1 MKERFLKAAVIAC
14 TLAAASCSQA
24 PTAPAPAEY
33 AVLTVETADRT
44 VPRVYSAAIRGRQ
57 DIAVYPQVSGTITEL
72 KVTEGETV
80 RQGQTLF
87 IIDQVPYKAALRTA
101 EANVQAARAGVATAQ
116 LTYDSKKEL
125 FARNVVSQYDLST
138 AENALLTARAQLAQ
152 AEAQR
157 VNAANNLS
165 YTAVK
170 SPANGVVGTLPY
182 RAGALVG
189 PTLPQPLT
197 TVSDNSLMYVYF
209 SLTENQLLDLT
220 RTYGSIEATLR
231 SMPDVQLL
239 LNDGTLYGH
248 PGRIGSISGVIDT
261 STGSVQLRAEFPNA
275 EGLLHSG
282 GSGNVIL
289 PATYAD
295 CIVVPQSATFELQD
309 KVYVYKVIDG
319 RASSSLIEV
328 APISDGR
335 EYIVRSGLVP
345 GDTIIAEGVGL
356 LREGTPVTPRM
367 QPAAA
372 PETATTETAKQE

>member
-101 EANVQAARAGVATAQ
+101 EANVQAAQAGVATAQ

-261 STGSVQLRAEFPNA
+261 STGNA

-282 GSGNVIL
+282 GSGNVLL
-289 PATYAD
+289 PATYAN